1 MNLMKYLFA
10 LLGACA
16 TLPVAA
22 QTRRIVLDYQ
32 LWAEAQGELALKN
45 GDYLLVSL
53 YGQNTPA
60 FNTVVNDRRFLGFD
74 VRGAALAYE
83 HFWNDRWSGGGTLQY
98 ISASGAEF
106 VRPEVLLRHRSPLGP
121 LTFGQR
127 LGAYRIIPVRD
138 LNAATGQSS
147 NWLTLRADLEKLLPM
162 GGGVALRPR
171 LSYEAVARVQLKQ
184 PYGSAEERTIN
195 ATSLRAEVGCRV
207 NDYVDFTP
215 WFAYTTTYF
224 FTLGQFSSTGQS
236 IGGGRLNLV
245 TPVVGLDARLTLFQ
259 GKAAF
264 ERRQLPTQH

>member
-1 MNLMKYLFA
+1 MKRLFA
-10 LLGACA
+10 LLWALTA
-16 TLPVAA
+16 LPAAA

-53 YGQNTPA
+53 HGQNTPA

-74 VRGAALAYE
+74 TRGAALAYE

-98 ISASGAEF
+98 VSASGAEF
-106 VRPEVLLRHRSPLGP
+106 VLPEVLLRHRSPVGP

-127 LGAYRIIPVRD
+127 LGAYRTIPVRD
-138 LNAATGQSS
+138 RNTTTGQSS
-147 NWLTLRADLEKLLPM
+147 NWLTLRADLEKLLPV

-171 LSYEAVARVQLKQ
+171 LSYEAVTNVQFQKNLLLGEQ
-184 PYGSAEERTIN
+184 RTIN
-195 ATSLRAEVGCRV
+195 YTSLRAELGCRV

-224 FTLGQFSSTGQS
+224 FTIGQYNPIGQPT
-236 IGGGRLNLV
+236 GGGRLNLV
-245 TPVVGLDARLTLFQ
+245 TPVLGLDARFTLFQ